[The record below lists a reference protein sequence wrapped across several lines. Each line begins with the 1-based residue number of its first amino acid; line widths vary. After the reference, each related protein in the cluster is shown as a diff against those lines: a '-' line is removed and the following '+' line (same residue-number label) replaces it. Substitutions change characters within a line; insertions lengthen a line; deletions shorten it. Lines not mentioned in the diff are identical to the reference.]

1 MPILHRVKVRFAVS
15 VGLGAPD
22 PAQLGA
28 VVEAVEQA
36 GFDTLWMSDVPSV
49 PSTEPSLG
57 LAYAAARTSK
67 VRLGANFIPFGLE
80 PYLLAHRLA
89 QLDQITGGRLLITF
103 VPGLD
108 LPGEREALGTAGR
121 HRGQMMEDLVPE
133 LHHLW
138 EDGVPIHPVQQ
149 PLEIWLAGAGPDAIM
164 RAGRVSDGWL
174 GSMLSPNRAGQICQ
188 AIQEEAARVGR
199 TIDPE
204 HFGLSI
210 GYARRPEDVD
220 RAVRIRVRRPRPENE
235 ADISELV
242 PVGGPALRKLI
253 GQLVDEGLSKFVVRP
268 LAPVGQG
275 WSEELAW
282 LADTVLDLQT

>member
-1 MPILHRVKVRFAVS
+1 MKVRFAVS
-15 VGLGAPD
+15 VGLSSPD
-22 PAQLGA
+22 PQQLGA
-28 VVEAVEQA
+28 VVEEVERR
-36 GFDTLWMSDVPSV
+36 GFDTLWLSDVPSV

-57 LAYAAARTSK
+57 LAYAAACTRK
-67 VRLGANFIPFGLE
+67 VRLGANFIPFGLQ

-89 QLDQITGGRLLITF
+89 QLDHLTGGRLLITF

-121 HRGQMMEDLVPE
+121 HRGEMMEKLVPD
-133 LHHLW
+133 LHRLW
-138 EDGVPIHPVQQ
+138 ADGIPVRPVQQ
-149 PLEIWLAGAGPDAIM
+149 PLEIWLAGAGPDAIR

-174 GSMLSPNRAGQICQ
+174 GSMVSPNRAGQIRQ
-188 AIQEEAARVGR
+188 AIQDEAARVGR

-210 GYARRPEDVD
+210 GYARQPEDID
-220 RAVRIRVRRPRPENE
+220 RAVRLRIRRPLPENE

-242 PVGGPALRKLI
+242 PVGGEALRRLL
-253 GQLVDEGLSKFVVRP
+253 GQLADHGLSKFVLRP
-268 LAPVGQG
+268 LAPVAD
-275 WSEELAW
+275 WAAELAW